1 MSARRRDSRMDFV
14 NTDGVLR
21 VLRDVIVRR
30 IERDQFIAVSSEA
43 GIKGEI
49 LTIYFATDGNKPV
62 PVRVI
67 DSHPTIVEG
76 FVRHQLRLTCLDR
89 EVFPH
94 VATTPGGCSE
104 AE

>member
-1 MSARRRDSRMDFV
+1 MSARRRDSRMDFL

-30 IERDQFIAVSSEA
+30 TERDEFVALSSEA
-43 GIKGEI
+43 GIKGET
-49 LTIYFATDGNKPV
+49 LTIYFANDGNKPV

-67 DSHPTIVEG
+67 DSCPTIVEG

-89 EVFPH
+89 EAFPPA
-94 VATTPGGCSE
+94 ATTPGVCSE